1 MPDEDGAE
9 VMSSE
14 MLSDAVMVASSVLAA
29 RSGSVDPRSI
39 KLAGNLAQLT
49 GERTTI
55 VVGAGLKS

>member
-1 MPDEDGAE
+1 MPDEDGTE

-29 RSGSVDPRSI
+29 RGGSVEPRSI
-39 KLAGNLAQLT
+39 KLAGNLAQLA

-55 VVGAGLKS
+55 VVGTGPNP